1 MPYEFENEMETVV
14 HIKVV
19 GVGGGGGNA
28 VDRMVEYVSG
38 VEFISINTDKQAL
51 NRSKA
56 SQKIQIGEKLTHG
69 KGAGSKPEIGEK
81 AADESREV
89 IAELL
94 KDTDMVFITAGMGGG
109 TGTGA
114 APVVAQIAKD
124 MGILTVGIVTTP
136 FLFEGKRRMDQANMG
151 IQKLQQHVDSLIVIP
166 NERLKHI
173 SEEKITLQNA
183 FFAADDVLRQGVQ
196 SITDLIVI
204 PGLVNLDFADVT
216 SVMKDAGYALM
227 GVGIASGKDKA
238 KVAAQNAITSPLL
251 GTSIQGAKGLIV
263 NIKAS
268 PDIGLDDIQDASTMI
283 SEQADEDAII
293 IWGAALDEDMEDTIS
308 VIVIATGFPTTEN
321 YIPPV
326 PLRKEERKP
335 SPFQYSSPVAAKP
348 EPMRFGG
355 VPARPQEKVARP
367 AQPAYQQPAYNRP
380 AAPVEPMTQAP
391 VYPNAATKNPA
402 LKSAKPAV
410 PPHTPGSGDADDSYM
425 DIMKI
430 FNN

>member
-1 MPYEFENEMETVV
+1 MPYEFENEVESIV

-28 VDRMVEYVSG
+28 IDRMVEYVSG
-38 VEFISINTDKQAL
+38 VEFISINTDKQSL

-56 SQKIQIGEKLTHG
+56 TQKVQIGEKITHG
-69 KGAGSKPEIGEK
+69 KGAGSKPEVGEK
-81 AADESREV
+81 AAEESREV

-114 APVVAQIAKD
+114 APIVAEIAKE

-136 FLFEGKRRMDQANMG
+136 FLFEGKRRMEQAEQG

-183 FFAADDVLRQGVQ
+183 FYAADDVLRQGVQ

-227 GVGIASGKDKA
+227 GVGVASGKDKA
-238 KVAAQNAITSPLL
+238 KIAAQSAISSPLL

-268 PDIGLDDIQDASTMI
+268 PDIGLDEIQDASTMI
-283 SEQADEDAII
+283 SEQADENAII
-293 IWGAALDEDMEDTIS
+293 IWGAALDEEMEDAIS
-308 VIVIATGFPTTEN
+308 VIVIATGFPTTDHFVPMPPKKDEKK
-321 YIPPV
+321 PV
-326 PLRKEERKP
+326 PPAYPYGAR
-335 SPFQYSSPVAAKP
+335 P
-348 EPMRFGG
+348 EPTRFGA
-355 VPARPQEKVARP
+355 VTKPQENKPARPQPYPQPAFGARP
-367 AQPAYQQPAYNRP
+367 AE
-380 AAPVEPMTQAP
+380 APQAP
-391 VYPNAATKNPA
+391 VYPNANTKAAPA
-402 LKSAKPAV
+402 PAPKPA
-410 PPHTPGSGDADDSYM
+410 PQPQAKSSDSDDSFV
-425 DIMKI
+425 DIISI
-430 FNN
+430 FNNK